1 MLKRGRKAPRFVDQ
15 EGAEDLEDLDL
26 ASASPTAAFAA
37 VLAGMPTR

>member
-26 ASASPTAAFAA
+26 ASASPTAAFAVA
-37 VLAGMPTR
+37 LAGVPFR